1 MYFDPLALF
10 LSDLDFALRK
20 REREG
25 NTYFQAVVT
34 ERNRERER

>member
-20 REREG
+20 IEREKVK
-25 NTYFQAVVT
+25 TYFQAVVK
-34 ERNRERER
+34 ERKK